1 MRADLAFFLD
11 RGLGSRILA
20 TGLRAAS
27 WSITTMDERYG
38 VAASPDVADPDWI
51 RDASGRG
58 EILVSKDR
66 ATAKRP
72 LEAEAIYYSS
82 ARALVIS
89 SGQIALTGIFPTSSE
104 GGTRTRDT
112 TNPCLRQLSGIL
124 RAIGLKIRGITVST
138 AD

>member
-38 VAASPDVADPDWI
+38 VAASQDIADPDWI

-58 EILVSKDR
+58 EILLSKDR
-66 ATAKRP
+66 AIAKRP
-72 LEAEAIYYSS
+72 LEAEAIYSSS

-89 SGQIALTGIFPTSSE
+89 SGQITGP
-104 GGTRTRDT
+104 DM
-112 TNPCLRQLSGIL
+112 LSWL
-124 RAIGLKIRGITVST
+124 LANST
-138 AD
+138 AIEALAARSGPWVYGVYHDRISEIRLNYP